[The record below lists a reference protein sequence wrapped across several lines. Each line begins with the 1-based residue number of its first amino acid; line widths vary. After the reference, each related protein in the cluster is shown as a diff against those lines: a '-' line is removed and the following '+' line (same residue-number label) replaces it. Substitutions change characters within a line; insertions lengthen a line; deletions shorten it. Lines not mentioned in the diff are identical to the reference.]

1 MSINTHCKIC
11 LSVLIGIGH
20 WSRESFYDLYN
31 LGRISLALCCN
42 LVFISFNRFY
52 VEPHIEVNVSSLE
65 VKSRSIF
72 HEYPRLTFDVLF
84 WNEGLEDAVIEVL
97 MAMENN
103 RSANPNVIQ
112 VIEVLMATLYWKCP
126 LIRDLANS
134 LPHPM

>member
-1 MSINTHCKIC
+1 MP
-11 LSVLIGIGH
+11 
-20 WSRESFYDLYN
+20 
-31 LGRISLALCCN
+31 RISLALCCN

-112 VIEVLMATLYWKCP
+112 V
-126 LIRDLANS
+126 
-134 LPHPM
+134 